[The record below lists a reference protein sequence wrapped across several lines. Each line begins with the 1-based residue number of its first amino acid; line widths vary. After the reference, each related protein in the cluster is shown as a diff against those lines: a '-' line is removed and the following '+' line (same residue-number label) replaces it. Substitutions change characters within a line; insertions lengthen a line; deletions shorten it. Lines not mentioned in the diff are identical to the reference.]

1 MRLFVTGGA
10 GFIGSAFVRRMMERD
25 DVEALMVFDA
35 LTYAADMARLESVRD
50 DKRFTFFK
58 GDIRSRRDVGNA
70 LSSLHPDIIVNFA
83 AESHVDR
90 SIASPSIF
98 IETNVLGTGVL
109 MDAALEAGVRRFHQ
123 VSTDEVYG
131 DLPIDSDE
139 RFSEGS
145 PLQPSSPYSASKA
158 SADLLVLSY
167 VRTYGLDATI
177 SRCTNNYGPWQHEE
191 KLIPL
196 TVSRAL
202 KGECIPV
209 YGDGSNVRDWLYVED
224 HCKAIDLVVRSGR
237 EGQVYN
243 VGGHNEK
250 TNLEIVRLTIATI
263 RRIMDERPALRF
275 VLKKQV
281 KTSDGQIDTS
291 WINDGL
297 ITFVKDR
304 LGHDQRY
311 AIDPSKITH
320 ELGWTPETPFETGI
334 VKTIEW
340 YLAHQDWVE
349 QVTSGEYLQYYER
362 MYGGR

>member
-209 YGDGSNVRDWLYVED
+209 YGDGSNVREWIHADD
-224 HCKAIDLVVRSGR
+224 HSAALEAI
-237 EGQVYN
+237 
-243 VGGHNEK
+243 
-250 TNLEIVRLTIATI
+250 I
-263 RRIMDERPALRF
+263 RRGRKGEIYNIGSGMEISNIALIRMILRMLGRSEELISFVPDRPGHDRRYALDSGKLQQELGISFSGCDFDKR
-275 VLKKQV
+275 LREAISSCSC
-281 KTSDGQIDTS
+281 KTSPTS
-291 WINDGL
+291 L
-297 ITFVKDR
+297 
-304 LGHDQRY
+304 
-311 AIDPSKITH
+311 
-320 ELGWTPETPFETGI
+320 
-334 VKTIEW
+334 
-340 YLAHQDWVE
+340 
-349 QVTSGEYLQYYER
+349 
-362 MYGGR
+362 